1 MPYPDR
7 VADAVLLAGPLYH
20 LTSRADRLTA
30 LREAARVL
38 RPGGVLVAAAISR
51 FASLYDGLARGML
64 ARPAFQAIVERDLAE
79 GQHRDDERRPGW
91 FTTAFFH
98 HPDELRAEVVDTGF
112 TDVRLVA
119 VEGPGWVADDLAA
132 WLDDGSRRATL
143 LRFLAAVE
151 SEPSTMGASPHLL
164 AVSRAPR

>member
-1 MPYPDR
+1 MR
-7 VADAVLLAGPLYH
+7 GTGFKWGWVVAGGLGAPRGFRALLGGDGAAGHPPGW
-20 LTSRADRLTA
+20 TS
-30 LREAARVL
+30 
-38 RPGGVLVAAAISR
+38 
-51 FASLYDGLARGML
+51 
-64 ARPAFQAIVERDLAE
+64 
-79 GQHRDDERRPGW
+79 RPGW